1 MGDYIGSV
9 DLENL
14 YLEHYGVKGMK
25 WKYHKGKAV
34 NGMSGYNVLRART
47 DVESLVD
54 KAKLVGKKGS
64 SAAKKEKAAKATKEK
79 SGSSKAAK
87 EPKEKTEKEAKTAEK
102 GSIGKS
108 IGMKPSKQYLEYL
121 REQNRKL
128 NASQLPKARK
138 KAQELED
145 KKKKKTMTHY
155 DDLEYIAE
163 LDLNEETLAH
173 YGVKGMKWRHKKG
186 RKKYSKSIKR
196 RKKPIDPIGTG
207 ITNTVVSTSNKWKWD
222 LYNNSETY
230 RKYYNWVNNPQ
241 SMQVNAAEGHK
252 PKYSQEELD
261 YWAEHLDELDSGPAD
276 LQYKY
281 EIHEELKKAGGK
293 RRRKTNK

>member
-25 WKYHKGKAV
+25 WKYHKG
-34 NGMSGYNVLRART
+34 MSGYNVLRART

-64 SAAKKEKAAKATKEK
+64 SVSKKEKATKEK

-121 REQNRKL
+121 REHNRKL
-128 NASQLPKARK
+128 NTSQLPKARK

-186 RKKYSKSIKR
+186 RKKYHKSIKR
-196 RKKPIDPIGTG
+196 GKKPIDPIGTG
-207 ITNTVVSTSNKWKWD
+207 ITNTVMNTSNDWKWN

-230 RKYYNWVNNPQ
+230 RKFYNWTKDPK
-241 SMQVNAAEGHK
+241 SMQTSASNGNSK

-281 EIHEELKKAGGK
+281 EIHEELKRAGGK